1 MASGSHKEEEQLLK
15 ELATKEVTI
24 YLDATYCNGEW
35 TLRMRKRNRRART
48 SSQVYANQLNV
59 HLDLS
64 EGDVVMS
71 GSADWL
77 AVARAA
83 NDYFKGPRAGSLLQP
98 TNELALGPR
107 ISLPRSSRSA
117 LPPPRDESVEAKQDN
132 RRAHNGGNSTKK
144 RKVPDITVE
153 DSEEF
158 NETMRRYRD
167 KKAAKTRQAIA
178 ARTDARHQVML
189 DSLPSDEMRQLV
201 IERRPR
207 DEKDNI
213 PFWDT
218 VRWARKVGDAVERRR
233 GKRPQYEVWKA
244 KLERAVRLKRTVE
257 LIRVDASTDHKGDET
272 PAERKRASVVGA
284 GAVTHLTHKALALY
298 QLYDL
303 LLQGDDITYTTMSG
317 AQEII
322 GQTCIAP
329 RPRLYAGLQLGPH
342 RLGGGDGCQEVQTH
356 RSALDTDFKFVSE

>member
-64 EGDVVMS
+64 EGDVVTS

-83 NDYFKGPRAGSLLQP
+83 NEYFKGPRAGILLQP
-98 TNELALGPR
+98 TNSLALGPR

-144 RKVPDITVE
+144 RKVPDVTVE

-158 NETMRRYRD
+158 NEAIEPEVTAADCEGKAIGMKEFLWRRGWWFD
-167 KKAAKTRQAIA
+167 GMTRQGFREPGAVRGESGHA
-178 ARTDARHQVML
+178 AT
-189 DSLPSDEMRQLV
+189 
-201 IERRPR
+201 
-207 DEKDNI
+207 
-213 PFWDT
+213 
-218 VRWARKVGDAVERRR
+218 RWKVGDLVLRLEEDDRGEDMFVLYKVTAVPR
-233 GKRPQYEVWKA
+233 GHKDV
-244 KLERAVRLKRTVE
+244 
-257 LIRVDASTDHKGDET
+257 AS
-272 PAERKRASVVGA
+272 
-284 GAVTHLTHKALALY
+284 
-298 QLYDL
+298 Q
-303 LLQGDDITYTTMSG
+303 
-317 AQEII
+317 
-322 GQTCIAP
+322 
-329 RPRLYAGLQLGPH
+329 
-342 RLGGGDGCQEVQTH
+342 
-356 RSALDTDFKFVSE
+356 

>member
-1 MASGSHKEEEQLLK
+1 
-15 ELATKEVTI
+15 
-24 YLDATYCNGEW
+24 
-35 TLRMRKRNRRART
+35 
-48 SSQVYANQLNV
+48 
-59 HLDLS
+59 
-64 EGDVVMS
+64 
-71 GSADWL
+71 
-77 AVARAA
+77 
-83 NDYFKGPRAGSLLQP
+83 
-98 TNELALGPR
+98 
-107 ISLPRSSRSA
+107 
-117 LPPPRDESVEAKQDN
+117 
-132 RRAHNGGNSTKK
+132 
-144 RKVPDITVE
+144 
-153 DSEEF
+153 
-158 NETMRRYRD
+158 MRRYRD

-257 LIRVDASTDHKGDET
+257 LIRVDASTDHKGNET

-303 LLQGDDITYTTMSG
+303 LLQSLKSKSLQSFGSDVVTVYHVRKLARRARDYMRAYSWGHTGLEVETAVKKYKRTAAPSIPISSSSASSRMDDFHVYYCSRPNLGYVRVGRELPRPVATRSYTLAAGALQTGRPVTYTLTLSLF
-317 AQEII
+317 A
-322 GQTCIAP
+322 
-329 RPRLYAGLQLGPH
+329 
-342 RLGGGDGCQEVQTH
+342 
-356 RSALDTDFKFVSE
+356 